1 MFLDLVF
8 GVELI
13 KKTCYLVSV
22 NAMTKKLT
30 YSDSGVDRETRA
42 KSKEALSMLKGTY
55 SLGKYGKVVQLPYG
69 NIFFAGDRYLDLV
82 IEGVGTKVLLAQL
95 ADKYDSIGV
104 DGVAMAVN
112 DVIRS
117 GATPLALVDNFHAHV
132 SDPELVREWLKGIVK
147 GAEESN
153 CPVPGGEIGD
163 VASIIKGLTEGK
175 GFDLIVASVGDVL
188 EEDIIT
194 GTTIKPGDVVVGFR
208 SSGVHSNGI
217 SLVRKVL
224 FKEWGGKFGPFD
236 VPDGLDR
243 EVVYEALEPTKIYVK
258 SFLNTAKQVNVKGDI
273 HITGDAYVKFDRF
286 MKFSKGIGF
295 EFNNFKPQPIFD
307 LIQKTAPEVGGEIT
321 DEEMLKTFNMGW
333 GFAVIVDKSEVDDT
347 IAVVEKNGVEADQI
361 GTVTDNG
368 HIVAHYN
375 NKKLQLR

>member
-1 MFLDLVF
+1 MS
-8 GVELI
+8 
-13 KKTCYLVSV
+13 KK
-22 NAMTKKLT
+22 MT

-42 KSKEALSMLKGTY
+42 KSKEALSMLKRTY

-69 NIFFAGDRYLDLV
+69 NIFLAGDHYLDLV

-175 GFDLIVASVGDVL
+175 GFDLIVASVGDVQ
-188 EEDIIT
+188 EEDVIT
-194 GTTIKPGDVVVGFR
+194 GTTIKPGDAVVGFR

-224 FKEWGGKFGPFD
+224 FKEWGGKFDPFD
-236 VPDGLDR
+236 VPECLDR

-258 SFLNTAKQVNVKGDI
+258 SFLNAAKQVNVKGDI

-295 EFNNFKPQPIFD
+295 EFNNFQPQPIFD

-333 GFAVIVDKSEVDDT
+333 GFAVIVDKTEADDT
-347 IAVVEKNGVEADQI
+347 IAVIEKNGVEADQI
-361 GTVTDNG
+361 GTITDTG
-368 HIVAHYN
+368 RIVAHYN
-375 NKKLQLR
+375 NKKLSLR

>member
-1 MFLDLVF
+1 VS
-8 GVELI
+8 
-13 KKTCYLVSV
+13 KK
-22 NAMTKKLT
+22 MT

-69 NIFFAGDRYLDLV
+69 NIFLAGDRYLDLV

-132 SDPELVREWLKGIVK
+132 SDPKLVREWLKGIVK

-194 GTTIKPGDVVVGFR
+194 GTDIKPGDVVVGFR

-224 FKEWGGKFGPFD
+224 FKEWGGKFDPFD
-236 VPDGLDR
+236 VPDGFDR
-243 EVVYEALEPTKIYVK
+243 EVVYESLEPTKIYVK
-258 SFLNTAKQVNVKGDI
+258 SFLNTVKQVNVKGDI

-307 LIQKTAPEVGGEIT
+307 LVQKSAPEVGGELT

-333 GFAVIVDKSEVDDT
+333 GFAVIVDKTEVDDT
-347 IAVVEKNGVEADQI
+347 IDTIEKNGVEAAQI
-361 GTVTDNG
+361 GTITNTAS
-368 HIVAHYN
+368 IVARYK
-375 NKKLQLR
+375 NKKFLLR

>member
-1 MFLDLVF
+1 M
-8 GVELI
+8 
-13 KKTCYLVSV
+13 S
-22 NAMTKKLT
+22 KKLT
-30 YSDSGVDRETRA
+30 YSEAGVDRETRA
-42 KSKEALSMLKGTY
+42 KSKQALSMLKQTY
-55 SLGKYGKVVQLPYG
+55 TLGKYGRVIQLPYG
-69 NIFFAGDRYLDLV
+69 NIFLAGDRYLDLV

-95 ADKYDSIGV
+95 ADRYDTIGV

-132 SDPELVREWLKGIVK
+132 SDPHLVKEWLKGIVK
-147 GAEESN
+147 GAEESD

-175 GFDLIVASVGDVL
+175 GFDLIVASVGDIQ

-194 GTTIKPGDVVVGFR
+194 GTEIKPGDVVVGSR

-224 FKEWGGKFGPFD
+224 FKQWGGKYEPFD
-236 VPDGLDR
+236 VPDGFDR
-243 EVVYEALEPTKIYVK
+243 EVVFEALEPTKIYVK
-258 SFLNTAKQVNVKGDI
+258 SFLNTTKQVKVKGAI

-286 MKFSKGIGF
+286 MKYSKGIGF
-295 EFNNFKPQPIFD
+295 DFDNFKPHPIFG
-307 LIQKTAPEVGGEIT
+307 LIQKTAPEVAGTIT

-333 GFAVIVDKSEVDDT
+333 GFGVVVDKSDADEAISV
-347 IAVVEKNGVEADQI
+347 IEKSGVEAEVI
-361 GTVTDNG
+361 GKVTDTG
-368 HIVAHYN
+368 RIVARYKD
-375 NKKLQLR
+375 KKLVLR

>member
-1 MFLDLVF
+1 M
-8 GVELI
+8 
-13 KKTCYLVSV
+13 S
-22 NAMTKKLT
+22 KKLT
-30 YSDSGVDRETRA
+30 YSAAGVDRETRA
-42 KSKEALSMLKGTY
+42 KSKEALSMLKQTY
-55 SLGKYGKVVQLPYG
+55 MLGKHGKVVQLPYG

-95 ADKYDSIGV
+95 ADKYDTIGV

-132 SDPELVREWLKGIVK
+132 SDPELVKEWLKGIVQ
-147 GAEESN
+147 GAKESD

-163 VASIIKGLTEGK
+163 VAAIIKGLTEGK
-175 GFDLIVASVGDVL
+175 GFDLIVASVGDVP
-188 EEDIIT
+188 EEDIIF
-194 GTTIKPGDVVVGFR
+194 GTDIKVSDVVVGLR

-224 FKEWGGKFGPFD
+224 FKEWGGKYEPFD
-236 VPDGLDR
+236 VPDGFDR
-243 EVVYEALEPTKIYVK
+243 EIVLEALEPTKIYVN
-258 SFLNTAKQVNVKGDI
+258 SFLSTTRQVKVKGAI

-286 MKFSKGIGF
+286 MKYSRGIGF
-295 EFNNFKPQPIFD
+295 EFTNFKPQPIYK
-307 LIQKTAPEVGGEIT
+307 LIQQTAPEVGGTIT

-333 GFAVIVDKSEVDDT
+333 GFGVIVDKDDADEAVSIHEKSGAEAET
-347 IAVVEKNGVEADQI
+347 IGK
-361 GTVTDNG
+361 VTDSG
-368 HIVAHYN
+368 KIVAHYK